1 MRLSDWDSCP
11 LRSEEMRHGSRL
23 FLRDVVWDVIVFARS
38 TSATVNRLKKLWTE
52 SRSSFRRL
60 PPSAKTVLQLPG
72 RRQNWDWAIPTRA
85 AKRRLSARS
94 TTNRSEERRVGKECG
109 GTCRSRW
116 STYT

>member
-1 MRLSDWDSCP
+1 MRISDWSSDVCSSDLDWDSCP

-60 PPSAKTVLQLPG
+60 PPSAKPVLQLPG
-72 RRQNWDWAIPTRA
+72 RRQNWDWALPTRA
-85 AKRRLSARS
+85 A
-94 TTNRSEERRVGKECG
+94 RSEERSVGKEG
-109 GTCRSRW
+109 GSTCRSGW
-116 STYT
+116 AL